1 MSLNTLHIS
10 NSPPINPKAFALFN
24 LGFRAFFLGAGFV
37 AVFSMLMWT
46 LIYAGQFSMPLSG
59 IPVTYWHAH
68 ELIYGYG
75 LAVIAGFLLTAAKN
89 WTGQQTLHGWSL
101 AALFSVWIAARL
113 MPLFNLPIAWIAL
126 LDLSF
131 CLLLIVSIAW
141 PIIKVRQWQQL
152 ILLVNVALLTIGNG
166 LFYAGLLGFVNQGAQ
181 WGLYFGLYLV
191 IGLIM
196 IMGRRVIPFFIER
209 GVGYPVKLKNWLW
222 LDISGV
228 AVFIIF
234 FMLTTF
240 TQLSDYAAAVALIV
254 FALHSIRLW
263 GWYTVGI
270 WKKSLLWSL
279 YVSYAAITFGFL
291 LHALS
296 FYFGWFPLL
305 ATHTFAIGGIG
316 LMTISMMA
324 RVALGHTGRNLQQP
338 PVILHYL
345 FLILFASLISRVLM
359 PLLIWDLYF
368 YWVLAAQILWI
379 IAFSGFVYVYT
390 PILIRPRVDNVMG

>member
-1 MSLNTLHIS
+1 MSLHTLHTS
-10 NSPPINPKAFALFN
+10 NSPPSNLKAFALFN
-24 LGFRAFFLGAGFV
+24 LGFRAFFLGAGWF
-37 AVFSMLMWT
+37 AILSMLMWMF
-46 LIYAGQFSMPLSG
+46 IYAGQLSMPLSG
-59 IPVTYWHAH
+59 IPITYWHAH
-68 ELIYGYG
+68 EMIYGYG
-75 LAVIAGFLLTAAKN
+75 LAVIAGFLLTATKN

-101 AALFSVWIAARL
+101 AALFSLWVIARL
-113 MPLFNLPIAWIAL
+113 MPLFNLPILWIAV

-131 CLLLIVSIAW
+131 CVFLIASIAW

-152 ILLVNVALLTIGNG
+152 ILLVNISLLTIGNG
-166 LFYAGLLGFVNQGAQ
+166 LFYLGLLGFVAQGAI

-228 AVFIIF
+228 AAFVAFFI
-234 FMLTTF
+234 LATF
-240 TQLSDYAAAVALIV
+240 TQFVDYAATLALLV
-254 FALHSIRLW
+254 FVLHSIRLW

-279 YVSYAAITFGFL
+279 YISYATITFGFL
-291 LHALS
+291 LYALS

-305 ATHTFAIGGIG
+305 AVHLFAIGGVG
-316 LMTISMMA
+316 LMTLSMMA

-345 FLILFASLISRVLM
+345 FLILFASAILRVLM
-359 PLLIWDLYF
+359 PLLIWELYF
-368 YWVLAAQILWI
+368 YWIISAQILWI
-379 IAFSGFVYVYT
+379 IAFLGFVFVYT
-390 PILIRPRVDNVMG
+390 PILTRPRVDNVMG